1 MIRYIIQVFCKSV
14 CFYKYGAFEHF
25 MEFVH
30 YKCFIIII
38 IIVIIIIIIVIIII
52 IINY

>member
-1 MIRYIIQVFCKSV
+1 
-14 CFYKYGAFEHF
+14 

-38 IIVIIIIIIVIIII
+38 IIIIIFHEKGTPFIYLLSVT
-52 IINY
+52 NGAPSTYLV

>member
-1 MIRYIIQVFCKSV
+1 
-14 CFYKYGAFEHF
+14 

-38 IIVIIIIIIVIIII
+38 IIIKFSSPINEIIYWIHACE
-52 IINY
+52 

>member
-1 MIRYIIQVFCKSV
+1 MMNNVNHDISDLPVIRCKSV
-14 CFYKYGAFEHF
+14 CFYKYAHNFEHF

-38 IIVIIIIIIVIIII
+38 II